1 MSFILI
7 RNNFI
12 IFLFSISIFFS
23 HVVIYNFQIRFLYLF
38 SIIFLIIDFFIN
50 EKQINKNFILSL
62 AGILIIITLHSYYN
76 ISVYET
82 LNYSKILK
90 VLIKSIFIYLTI
102 ILIFYYNNLIL
113 KNIKY
118 LVNIFISFFFLYLSY
133 ILFINGNF
141 FNFNLINCSNLF
153 RFDKFLFKE
162 LSHFHILSVPV
173 ILFSIVNLKET
184 ISKKLNLFF
193 AILLFLFSLFNFS
206 LTFFIGI
213 LCGTIIVLVTCKNL
227 SKFAIITLLFINI
240 LNFGIFF
247 SQDNHCIGK
256 KIPANII
263 NKNELDHIDNKRL
276 VLSPKQ
282 KLFDTGLLSDNG
294 ISSNYSYKVYKNS
307 LLVSIMSLKNKFFGY
322 GFDNYSLAFN
332 NYKPKNYDE
341 EKKISPYRNLN
352 QFDASNNLSK
362 LISEFGVLFFIIS
375 LIIIFKCRS
384 TNLDDKQKA
393 LIYTLLFMQIFIRG
407 TGIFNNGFLIISV
420 ILLCSLFFKKN
431 LIK

>member
-1 MSFILI
+1 MSFTLI

-38 SIIFLIIDFFIN
+38 SIIFLIIDLYN
-50 EKQINKNFILSL
+50 NNKQINKNFILSL
-62 AGILIIITLHSYYN
+62 SVILIIITLHSYYN
-76 ISVYET
+76 LSVYET
-82 LNYSKILK
+82 LNYSQISN

-113 KNIKY
+113 ENIKY
-118 LVNIFISFFFLYLSY
+118 LVNIFYSFFFLYLLY
-133 ILFINGNF
+133 IFFINDNF
-141 FNFNLINCSNLF
+141 FNFNLINCSNIF

-184 ISKKLNLFF
+184 LSKKLNLFF
-193 AILLFLFSLFNFS
+193 AVLLFLFSIFNFS
-206 LTFFIGI
+206 LTFFVGI
-213 LCGTIIVLVTCKNL
+213 LCGTIITLITCKNL
-227 SKFAIITLLFINI
+227 SKFVLITLLFINL
-240 LNFGIFF
+240 LNIGIFF
-247 SQDNHCIGK
+247 SQDNQCIGQK
-256 KIPANII
+256 VPTNII
-263 NKNELDHIDNKRL
+263 NKNELDHIDNKRP

-282 KLFDTGLLSDNG
+282 KLFDTGILNDNEVQ
-294 ISSNYSYKVYKNS
+294 SNYSYKVYKNS
-307 LLVSIMSLKNKFFGY
+307 LLVSIESLKNKFFGY
-322 GFDNYSLAFN
+322 GFDNYNLAFN

-341 EKKISPYRNLN
+341 EKKISPYRSLN

-362 LISEFGVLFFIIS
+362 LISEFGVFFLIIS

-384 TNLDDKQKA
+384 TNLDDKQKS

-407 TGIFNNGFLIISV
+407 TGIFNNGFIIISV
-420 ILLCSLFFKKN
+420 ILLFSLFFKKKT
-431 LIK
+431 I